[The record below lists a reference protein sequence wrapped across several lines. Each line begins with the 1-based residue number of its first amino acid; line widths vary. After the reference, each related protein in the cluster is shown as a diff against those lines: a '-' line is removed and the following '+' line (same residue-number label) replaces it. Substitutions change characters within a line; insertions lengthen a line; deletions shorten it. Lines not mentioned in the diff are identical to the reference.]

1 MFSKTPLFLKKIIQN
16 VIWEG
21 DKNLPHVALTFDDG
35 PHPVWTPRV
44 LDILDDYGLHAS
56 FFLIGEKAKAHPGIV
71 KRIVNEGHT
80 VGCHTM
86 THSIP
91 ILRKDEFYRSEI
103 IESHMLFEKLFGIL
117 LRYFR
122 PPHGFFDAKCMRE
135 VTALNMKIVLWSQTP
150 EDWKNKKSS
159 DIKKSVLSHIHNGS
173 IVLLH
178 DGLQDRS
185 GSTINALPAILDTGI
200 NRGFDFVSLSSLQFS
215 GENDN
220 S

>member
-1 MFSKTPLFLKKIIQN
+1 MFSKTPLFLKKVIHN

-21 DKNLPHVALTFDDG
+21 DKNLPFVALTFDDG
-35 PHPVWTPRV
+35 PHPVWTPQI
-44 LDILDDYGLHAS
+44 LDILNDYGCCAS

-71 KRIVNEGHT
+71 KRIVKGGHA

-91 ILRKDEFYRSEI
+91 ILRTVEFYRSEI
-103 IESHMLFEKLFGIL
+103 AECHKLFEKICGIFP
-117 LRYFR
+117 RYFR
-122 PPHGFFDAKCMRE
+122 PPHGFFDARCMRE

-150 EDWKNKKSS
+150 EDWKKKKPS

-185 GSTINALPAILDTGI
+185 RTTINALPAILEDGK
-200 NRGFDFVSLSSLQFS
+200 NRGFEFVSLSTLQFS
-215 GENDN
+215 GENDKL
-220 S
+220 